1 MALPDSRAGAPP
13 WRAAAARMMGIKS
26 KRARVSSGK
35 RLSRSPARCN
45 ARSVSPATASAT
57 AVAVLHRTI
66 ENIAMKW
73 LTSAGVDT
81 SSGSTFNFIPPP
93 LTAGSGTGLDKV
105 LSETT
110 VSTGGIVSG
119 HSATVTINATLNNS
133 SGGGVKSMA
142 GTNGSVHSE
151 DGSSA
156 TIAQTSTATYNT
168 SSGVVTV
175 ATNTSANSTT
185 ESTNSSTSVVPTNSA
200 QQTAIADIETLM
212 TNMAG
217 AINTAGSN
225 LTDAVLYNY
234 MDTTPG
240 VLNDGMTMREMA
252 GYWANFL
259 NGATVSDQLLTVKS
273 LNLTS
278 MPPTAEMVFDLPV
291 ATGSHNPMDLW
302 FREVN
307 GAWLISGNQQVS
319 QTNLFVEA
327 SNTMG
332 DTSSS
337 DTGTIASMSAN
348 FPVPEGLNVSS
359 ITAYDDGTFAASTNP
374 VNLTS
379 SGTEDNTLL
388 TSTGD
393 STL

>member
-1 MALPDSRAGAPP
+1 
-13 WRAAAARMMGIKS
+13 
-26 KRARVSSGK
+26 
-35 RLSRSPARCN
+35 
-45 ARSVSPATASAT
+45 
-57 AVAVLHRTI
+57 
-66 ENIAMKW
+66 
-73 LTSAGVDT
+73 
-81 SSGSTFNFIPPP
+81 
-93 LTAGSGTGLDKV
+93 
-105 LSETT
+105 
-110 VSTGGIVSG
+110 
-119 HSATVTINATLNNS
+119 
-133 SGGGVKSMA
+133 
-142 GTNGSVHSE
+142 
-151 DGSSA
+151 
-156 TIAQTSTATYNT
+156 
-168 SSGVVTV
+168 
-175 ATNTSANSTT
+175 
-185 ESTNSSTSVVPTNSA
+185 
-200 QQTAIADIETLM
+200 
-212 TNMAG
+212 
-217 AINTAGSN
+217 
-225 LTDAVLYNY
+225 
-234 MDTTPG
+234 
-240 VLNDGMTMREMA
+240 
-252 GYWANFL
+252 
-259 NGATVSDQLLTVKS
+259 
-273 LNLTS
+273 
-278 MPPTAEMVFDLPV
+278 MVFDLPV